1 MTTYLA
7 SVSGLSCLFMEKK
20 PR

>member
-7 SVSGLSCLFMEKK
+7 SVSGLSCLFI
-20 PR
+20 